1 MVYYIKP
8 AANVPVEGEELML
21 RVYQCC
27 LEGNPHDKHIFSSGS
42 AAHIQT
48 DIKFQPL
55 TPSIMGDADITT
67 LIKKM
72 KCRTLE
78 TQFLSRIFSSSGCC
92 TLLRFKA
99 DNLREIHTIL
109 SFKFNTIY
117 DCVEVVTFCCD
128 DVGGGTIFNFLI
140 NAVNCGIDKCESQ
153 PEYERKIILSS
164 LPEAKDFYKKYGFKR
179 SGTTPV
185 ESSIFEKLFHKKS
198 QESAIIPIQHPAIEE
213 IKTEIIERSI
223 SGSSNREETP
233 QTRKRSRSE
242 ETPQS
247 SDSEDRHRTKHGGTI
262 KNNKKQK
269 RHTTKYNKKRSRQT
283 KNKFTRKS

>member
-8 AANVPVEGEELML
+8 AANVPDEGKELMSH
-21 RVYQCC
+21 VYECC
-27 LEGNPHDKHIFSSGS
+27 LEGNPDDKHIFSSGT

-48 DIKFQPL
+48 DIKFQQL
-55 TPSIMGDADITT
+55 TPSIKGDADITT
-67 LIKKM
+67 FIKIM
-72 KCRTLE
+72 KCGTLE
-78 TQFLSRIFSSSGCC
+78 TQFLSRNFSSSGCC
-92 TLLRFKA
+92 TLLRFK
-99 DNLREIHTIL
+99 DESLEKIHTIL

-140 NAVNCGIDKCESQ
+140 NAVNCGVNRCDPAS
-153 PEYERKIILSS
+153 EYERKIILSS
-164 LPEAKDFYKKYGFKR
+164 LPEAKSFYRKYGFKR

-185 ESSIFEKLFHKKS
+185 ESYIFEKLFHKKS

-223 SGSSNREETP
+223 SGSSNREEPP
-233 QTRKRSRSE
+233 QTRKRIRSE

-247 SDSEDRHRTKHGGTI
+247 NDSEDRPTTKHGGTI

-269 RHTTKYNKKRSRQT
+269 RHTTKYKKRKSRQT
-283 KNKFTRKS
+283 KNKFTRNS